1 MEWLWIIA
9 GIAVGV
15 GAILWTCRGPGG
27 GDDDT
32 TPQRWGGGGGRGRG
46 R

>member
-1 MEWLWIIA
+1 MDWLWIA
-9 GIAVGV
+9 LVVAVCV
-15 GAILWTCRGPGG
+15 GAALWMLRGPGG

>member
-1 MEWLWIIA
+1 MDWLLIA
-9 GIAVGV
+9 LVVALLV
-15 GAILWTCRGPGG
+15 GAVLWMLRGPGD

-32 TPQRWGGGGGRGRG
+32 TPQRWGGGGGRGR

>member
-1 MEWLWIIA
+1 MDWLWILLALAVLA
-9 GIAVGV
+9 GAVW
-15 GAILWTCRGPGG
+15 WTLRGPGG

-32 TPQRWGGGGGRGRG
+32 TQQRWGGGGGRGRG

>member
-1 MEWLWIIA
+1 MEWLWIA
-9 GIAVGV
+9 LGVALLV
-15 GAILWTCRGPGG
+15 GAVLWMLRGPGG

>member
-1 MEWLWIIA
+1 MEWLWIA
-9 GIAVGV
+9 LGVALLV
-15 GAILWTCRGPGG
+15 GAALWMLRGPGG